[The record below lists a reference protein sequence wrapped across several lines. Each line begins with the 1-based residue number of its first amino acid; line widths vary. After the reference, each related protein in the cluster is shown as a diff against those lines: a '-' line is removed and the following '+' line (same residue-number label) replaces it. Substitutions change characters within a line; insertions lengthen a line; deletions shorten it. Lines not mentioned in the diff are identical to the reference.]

1 MSTDRKTDRKKKT
14 RRFRGQ
20 SRTLGL
26 LLLAGLF
33 ALNALVALLS
43 LSQKRYAVSVGQPA
57 PETIYATRAIEDIE
71 ATEALR
77 QAARD
82 AVQTVY
88 ALDKSLAE
96 TLEEGVRSFFTALAS
111 FRTEAAD
118 IRTASAPVDASGTAL
133 TDSRSWQVVI
143 AQDELLSMLAKLPM
157 PITDAALGYAL
168 LSASDEELL
177 RLEDIV
183 VSKLS
188 VQLSEGI
195 SELEVDAVRSQASRE
210 LEVTTL
216 STWLKELGELL
227 YEQYLQPTLLADELA
242 TARARE
248 EAAAAVTPV
257 NIARGATIVR
267 EGDIVSSGQ
276 MATLTA
282 LGLVRGVNENTLF
295 PVGVAGCL
303 FVAYAL
309 FAWYL
314 YSRLPELLGPNKQ
327 MFMLLLIVGISVLLE
342 WLCFLLEPRVT
353 PAILAVL
360 LTAVLLSREA
370 AQAVNLLL
378 AVAFGIMAGG
388 NGSGLLGSASALSII
403 ASLLGGQA
411 AIQVAVGN
419 DRRGSL
425 IAAGAACGGVS
436 ALVVLSGCAM
446 LGESFN
452 NTLIHTGLVL
462 LPPVVL
468 SVFCV
473 GMLSV
478 WENVFDVV
486 TAARLH
492 ELLNGNHP
500 LLRKMMT
507 VAPGTFHHSM
517 MAASLAEGA
526 AEAIGAN
533 ALLARAGATYHDVGK
548 LRRPSYFSENQ
559 TDANIHDTLPPL
571 ESAAYIIA
579 HQRDAEPL
587 LQKYRIPAAVR
598 AIAAEHHGTTLVAY
612 FYFKARQAA
621 GDRGVEEGAFRYPG
635 PRPSTRESAIVML
648 ADSCEAAVRSLGDA
662 TGEQVA
668 DMVHKV
674 IRGKLDDGQFADC
687 PITMQEL
694 ARVEKSFLVTFSG
707 ILHDRVRY
715 PDEEE
720 ELP

>member
-1 MSTDRKTDRKKKT
+1 MPTDRKKKT

-26 LLLAGLF
+26 LLLTGLF
-33 ALNALVALLS
+33 ALNTLVALLS
-43 LSQKRYAVSVGQPA
+43 LSQKRYDVSAGQPA
-57 PETIYATRAIEDIE
+57 PETIYATRAIEDTE

-96 TLEEGVRSFFTALAS
+96 SLEEGVRSFFTALAS
-111 FRTEAAD
+111 FRTDAAD
-118 IRTASAPVDASGTAL
+118 IRAASAPVDASGAAL

-188 VQLSEGI
+188 VQLSEGV
-195 SELEVDAVRSQASRE
+195 SELDVDAVRSQASRE

-257 NIARGATIVR
+257 NIARGAAIVR

-276 MATLTA
+276 MTTLTA

-314 YSRLPELLGPNKQ
+314 YSRLPKLLGPNKQ

-388 NGSGLLGSASALSII
+388 NGSGLLGSASSLSIM

-411 AIQVAVGN
+411 AIHVAVGN

-425 IAAGAACGGVS
+425 IVAGATCGGVS

-715 PDEEE
+715 PDEED

>member
-1 MSTDRKTDRKKKT
+1 MSPDRKKKN

-33 ALNALVALLS
+33 ALNTLVALLS
-43 LSQKRYAVSVGQPA
+43 LSQKRYDVSVGQTA
-57 PETIYATRAIEDIE
+57 TETIYATRAIEDTE

-96 TLEEGVRSFFTALAS
+96 SLEEGVRSFFTALAS
-111 FRTEAAD
+111 LRAEAAG
-118 IRTASAPVDASGTAL
+118 IRAASAPVDASGNAL

-143 AQDELLSMLAKLPM
+143 AQDQLLSMLAKLPM
-157 PITDAALGYAL
+157 PLTDAALGYAL

-188 VQLSEGI
+188 VQLSKGV
-195 SELEVDAVRSQASRE
+195 SEDGVAAVRSEASRE
-210 LEVTTL
+210 LQVTTL
-216 STWLKELGELL
+216 STWLKELGDLL
-227 YEQYLQPTLLADELA
+227 YGQYLQPTLLEDETA

-257 NIARGATIVR
+257 NIARGAAIVR
-267 EGDIVSSGQ
+267 EGDTVSSGQ

-282 LGLVRGVNENTLF
+282 LGLVRGVNENKLF
-295 PVGVAGCL
+295 PAGVAGCL
-303 FVAYAL
+303 LVAYAL

-314 YSRLPELLGPNKQ
+314 YIRLPELLGPNKQ

-370 AQAVNLLL
+370 AQAVNILL
-378 AVAFGIMAGG
+378 AFAFGMMAGG
-388 NGSGLLGSASALSII
+388 NGSGLLGSASSLSIM

-411 AIQVAVGN
+411 AIHVAVGN

-425 IAAGAACGGVS
+425 IAAGATCGGVG

-452 NTLIHTGLVL
+452 NTLVHTGLVL

-486 TAARLH
+486 TSARLH

-559 TDANIHDTLPPL
+559 TDGNIHDTLPPA
-571 ESAAYIIA
+571 ESAAFIIA

-621 GDRGVEEGAFRYPG
+621 GDRGVEESAFRYPG

-662 TGEQVA
+662 TSEQVA
-668 DMVHKV
+668 EMVHKV

-720 ELP
+720 ELK

>member
-57 PETIYATRAIEDIE
+57 PETIYATRAIEDTE

-118 IRTASAPVDASGTAL
+118 IRAASAPVDASGTAL

-195 SELEVDAVRSQASRE
+195 SELDVDAVRSQASRE

-257 NIARGATIVR
+257 NIARGAAIVR

-303 FVAYAL
+303 LVAYAL

-621 GDRGVEEGAFRYPG
+621 GDRGVEESAFRYPG